1 MSAQAAP
8 HPLKAAVA
16 NRNFRLLWIGGS
28 ISVLGSQ
35 FSLIALPWL
44 VLQLSNPQTL
54 GLALAL
60 AGLPRAVFM
69 LIGGA
74 ITDRISPR
82 KILLVCDWL
91 NFALSGLIAVL
102 VITQSIQIWM
112 IYVFSLATGLL
123 SGFVIPAANSMT
135 PRILPEK
142 DLQAGNSL
150 TMGTQQLMAFVGPAL
165 AGIIIGSYAQSVTG
179 VALAFGFDSITFAIS
194 AVALSLIRGIDRMPA
209 AHGEQPAGQGIWASI
224 VTAARYIVRQ
234 EQLRLLFGVMLVV
247 NFLFTGPL
255 LVGVPIVADQRLVEG
270 AAAFGLLIAGYAG
283 GNLVGYILAGVLPKV
298 TGSMFSIVTVALIA
312 SLGIVLVAF
321 GWITTTWLDFV
332 LMLGLG
338 IGNGYISLVIF
349 TKIQQSTPREML
361 GRMMSMMMLASLG
374 LIPLSQ
380 AISGAVGAWNLTAL
394 FALAGGL
401 LVAVA
406 VWLAFNPSL
415 KTLSNQ
421 MIGVASAEI
430 SAQEMN
436 S

>member
-1 MSAQAAP
+1 VGDGALSEQITT
-8 HPLKAAVA
+8 HPLNAAVA

-44 VLQLSNPQTL
+44 VLQLSDPQTL

-60 AGLPRAVFM
+60 AGLSRAIFM

-74 ITDRISPR
+74 VTDRISPR

-91 NFALSGLIAVL
+91 NFALSGLIAAL
-102 VITQSIQIWM
+102 VVTQSIQIWM

-150 TMGTQQLMAFVGPAL
+150 NMGTQQLMGFVGPAL
-165 AGIIIGSYAQSVTG
+165 AGVIIGSYAQSITG
-179 VALAFGFDSITFAIS
+179 VALAFGFDAITFAFS
-194 AVALSLIRGIDRMPA
+194 AVMLSFIRGIDRLPA
-209 AHGEQPAGQGIWASI
+209 AQGEQSANQGIWTSI
-224 VTAARYIVRQ
+224 VTAARYVVGQ
-234 EQLRLLFGVMLVV
+234 QQLRLLFGVILLV

-255 LVGVPIVADQRLVEG
+255 LVGIPILADERLAEG
-270 AAAFGLLIAGYAG
+270 AAAFGLLMAGYAG
-283 GNLVGYILAGVLPKV
+283 GNLVGYILAGVLPRV
-298 TGSMFSIVTVALIA
+298 TGSTFRLVTVALVA
-312 SLGIVLVAF
+312 SLGIVLAAF
-321 GWITTTWLDFV
+321 GWIKSTWLDFA

-338 IGNGYISLVIF
+338 VENGYISLVIF
-349 TKIQQSTPREML
+349 TRIQQSTPREML
-361 GRMMSMMMLASLG
+361 GRVMSMMMLCSMG
-374 LIPLSQ
+374 LVPLSQ

-401 LVAVA
+401 LVVVA
-406 VWLAFNPSL
+406 IWLAVNPSL
-415 KTLSNQ
+415 KTLSDE
-421 MIGVASAEI
+421 MIGTAPVD
-430 SAQEMN
+430 
-436 S
+436 